1 MDTVLAILQLV
12 SVVVLV
18 VVFAKWTIE
27 MRRETRWIDRE
38 NKAIRRETELLLRET
53 QLMKQIAKG
62 GR

>member
-1 MDTVLAILQLV
+1 METVLAILQLI

-27 MRRETRWIDRE
+27 MRRETRRIDRE
-38 NKAIRRETELLLRET
+38 NKLIRRETELM
-53 QLMKQIAKG
+53 QQIAKG